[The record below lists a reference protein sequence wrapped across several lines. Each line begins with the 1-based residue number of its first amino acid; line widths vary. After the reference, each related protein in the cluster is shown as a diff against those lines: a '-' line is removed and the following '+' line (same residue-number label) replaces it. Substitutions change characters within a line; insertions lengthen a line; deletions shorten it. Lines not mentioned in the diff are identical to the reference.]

1 MSVQVNNK
9 YVLFRNVSF
18 VPENTYNPELQYI
31 YHSIAQKAINKDKLL
46 TKTIP
51 EHIQSLLYPPKQ
63 TMDKAKQPID
73 EIKKLFS
80 LAKIDKYE
88 L

>member
-1 MSVQVNNK
+1 M
-9 YVLFRNVSF
+9 
-18 VPENTYNPELQYI
+18 PENTYSPELQYV
-31 YHSIAQKAINKDKLL
+31 YYSIAQKAINQNKLL

-51 EHIQSLLYPPKQ
+51 EHIQRLLYSPTQ
-63 TMDKAKQPID
+63 IMEKAKQPIN
-73 EIKKLFS
+73 ELKKLFS